1 MDEHDRGGV
10 RRLPV
15 LPAHHGLHV
24 EDWTRLAL
32 QLGHAECSQHHQVE
46 QTHTHTHTTVFF
58 IRLKVISWRLYLTL
72 T

>member
-32 QLGHAECSQHHQVE
+32 QLSHAECSQHHQVE
-46 QTHTHTHTTVFF
+46 QTHTHT
-58 IRLKVISWRLYLTL
+58 
-72 T
+72 